1 MRNLCTGSF
10 LLFRRWFCQFS
21 LTHYSSLCYN
31 KPMANPKDSLNTAQV
46 LDNLIGMAIENRA
59 SDIHFEPT
67 REGFNVRF
75 RIDGILHPIS
85 QLNLNTEE
93 QLVSRI
99 KILSQMDIVEH
110 RLPKDGH
117 FEFAY
122 KSQVYSIRV
131 STMPDIYGESI
142 VFRIHGQED
151 VILKMEDLG
160 LDADQLELLKDL
172 IRSPN
177 GLILV
182 TGPTGSGKTNLLY
195 SILNYL
201 NSPEKNIVTL
211 EDPVEYQIENI
222 RQTSIN
228 SEIGL
233 TFAAAIRSILRQDP
247 DIIMLGEIRDS
258 ETAIMAVQASLS
270 GILLLSTFHTFDLP
284 ALLNRLVEMGVD
296 RSIVAQSV
304 RGVIAIRLVRK
315 ICENCEGEATPTEKQ
330 LSIMPEEFR
339 AGKFLEGK
347 GCNVCQNLGFVGR
360 TGIFE
365 IIDIDTELRTTIF
378 DSRPSAEV
386 IDLLKKKNVKDLR
399 TAAFEKAAAGITTI
413 DEALRV
419 TGYLKD

>member
-1 MRNLCTGSF
+1 MVNI
-10 LLFRRWFCQFS
+10 
-21 LTHYSSLCYN
+21 
-31 KPMANPKDSLNTAQV
+31 KDNPNTTQV

-59 SDIHFEPT
+59 SDVHFEPT

-75 RIDGILHPIS
+75 RIDGILHPIQS
-85 QLNLNTEE
+85 LNLSTEE
-93 QLVSRI
+93 QIVSRI

-110 RLPKDGH
+110 RIPKDGH

-122 KSQVYSIRV
+122 KNKVYSIRV

-142 VFRIHGQED
+142 VFRIHGEQD

-160 LDADQLELLKDL
+160 LDAEQLELLRDL

-195 SILNYL
+195 SIISFL
-201 NSPEKNIVTL
+201 NSPEKNIVTI
-211 EDPVEYQIENI
+211 EDPVEYQLESV

-247 DIIMLGEIRDS
+247 DVIMLGEIRDD
-258 ETAIMAVQASLS
+258 ETAGMAVQASLS
-270 GILLLSTFHTFDLP
+270 GILVLATFHSFDLP
-284 ALLNRLVEMGVD
+284 ALVNRLVEMGVD
-296 RSIVAQSV
+296 RSVVAQSM
-304 RGVIAIRLVRK
+304 RGVVAVRLVRK
-315 ICENCEGEATPTEKQ
+315 ICESCKSEMKPNEKQ
-330 LSIMPEEFR
+330 LNLMPEEFR
-339 AGKFLEGK
+339 GAKFYEGQ
-347 GCNVCQNLGFVGR
+347 GCDVCQNLGFVGR

-365 IIDIDTELRTTIF
+365 IVNIDSDLRSAIF
-378 DSRPSAEV
+378 DAPPSSL
-386 IDLLKKKNVKDLR
+386 ILDLMRKKNVKSLKVS
-399 TAAFEKAAAGITTI
+399 AFEKVAAGITTI

-419 TGYLKD
+419 TGYLKE

>member
-1 MRNLCTGSF
+1 MN
-10 LLFRRWFCQFS
+10 
-21 LTHYSSLCYN
+21 
-31 KPMANPKDSLNTAQV
+31 NPKDSLNTAQV

-75 RIDGILHPIS
+75 RIDGILHPIQS
-85 QLNLNTEE
+85 LNLSMEE

-110 RLPKDGH
+110 RIPKDGH

-122 KSQVYSIRV
+122 KNKVYSIRV

-142 VFRIHGQED
+142 VFRLHGEQD

-160 LDADQLELLKDL
+160 LDQDQLELLQNL

-195 SILNYL
+195 SIINYL
-201 NSPEKNIVTL
+201 NTPEKNIVTI
-211 EDPVEYQIENI
+211 EDPVEYQIENV

-247 DIIMLGEIRDS
+247 DVIMLGEIRDP
-258 ETAIMAVQASLS
+258 ETAIMAVQASLA

-284 ALLNRLVEMGVD
+284 ALVNRLVEMNVD
-296 RSIVAQSV
+296 RSIVAQSI
-304 RGVIAIRLVRK
+304 RGVVAIRLVRR
-315 ICENCEGEATPTEKQ
+315 ICDNCKKETAPTERQ
-330 LSIMPEEFR
+330 MEIIPPEFR
-339 AGKFLEGK
+339 GSKFYFGE
-347 GCNVCQNLGFVGR
+347 GCNVCQSLGFVGR

-365 IIDIDTELRTTIF
+365 IINIDSEVRSAIF
-378 DSRPSAEV
+378 DSQPSS
-386 IDLLKKKNVKDLR
+386 IILDLLKRKNVKSLK
-399 TAAFEKAAAGITTI
+399 TSAFEKVVMGVTTI
-413 DEALRV
+413 EEALRV
-419 TGYLKD
+419 TGYLSD

>member
-1 MRNLCTGSF
+1 MV
-10 LLFRRWFCQFS
+10 
-21 LTHYSSLCYN
+21 
-31 KPMANPKDSLNTAQV
+31 NPKDSLNTAQV

-93 QLVSRI
+93 QVVSRI

-122 KSQVYSIRV
+122 KNRIYSIRV

-160 LDADQLELLKDL
+160 LDAEQLELLKDL
-172 IRSPN
+172 VRSPN

-201 NSPEKNIVTL
+201 NSPEKNIMTL

-247 DIIMLGEIRDS
+247 DVIMLGEIRDN
-258 ETAIMAVQASLS
+258 ETAVMAVQASLS

-315 ICENCEGEATPTEKQ
+315 TCENCKVEAVPTEKQ
-330 LSIMPEEFR
+330 LGLMPEEFR
-339 AGKFLEGK
+339 GGKFYEGK

-365 IIDIDTELRTTIF
+365 IIDIDTEIRTMIF
-378 DSRPSAEV
+378 DSRPSAE
-386 IDLLKKKNVKDLR
+386 ILELLRKKSVKNLR
-399 TAAFEKAAAGITTI
+399 TSAFEKVAAGMTTL